1 MEQCGSGLI
10 NKKNMAKP
18 NSPAPFQNQNFD
30 PKKFMDRKAPPSVFG
45 TLFGSGAAKPKP
57 APKPT
62 GTPGIFGDRNYI
74 SRRDVKSYLKKDTGV
89 IPGETGIRS
98 ARRYNKK
105 EREEF
110 EKMFS
115 GDRYYVK
122 RTDAEKKIKFLEKER
137 WKAPSSEKWK
147 FDQRINYFKR
157 LVRGQ

>member
-1 MEQCGSGLI
+1 
-10 NKKNMAKP
+10 MAKP
-18 NSPAPFQNQNFD
+18 SSPAPFQNQNFD
-30 PKKFMDRKAPPSVFG
+30 PKKFMDRKEPPSTFG
-45 TLFGSGAAKPKP
+45 TLFGRNVTRSKP

-62 GTPGIFGDRNYI
+62 GTLGIFGDKNYVP
-74 SRRDVKSYLKKDTGV
+74 RRDVRSYLRKDSGA

-98 ARRYNKK
+98 TRRYNKK
-105 EREEF
+105 ERAEF

-122 RTDAEKKIKFLEKER
+122 RSDAEKKIKYLEKER
-137 WKAPSSEKWK
+137 WKAPSNEKWK